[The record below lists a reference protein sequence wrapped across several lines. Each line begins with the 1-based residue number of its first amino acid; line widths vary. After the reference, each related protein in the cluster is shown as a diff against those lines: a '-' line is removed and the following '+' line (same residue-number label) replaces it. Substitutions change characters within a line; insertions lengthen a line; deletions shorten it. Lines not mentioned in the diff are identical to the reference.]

1 MDIIELLDAKE
12 GENIEFKEAK
22 ESFDEEKIMRYGCAL
37 SNSGGGKIVFGIT
50 DKRPRQVVGSRAF
63 PQPENTRKNLSNVL
77 GIKVDF
83 ELVDFNGLRVLV
95 FEFASRPF
103 GLPVQRKGVAW
114 WRDGESLVPMPSEI
128 RRDIYNESG
137 HDFSGDI
144 CPDASIADLDKQA
157 IDAFRETWAE
167 KRGLTRV
174 RNLSYEQLL
183 EDCEATVDGKITY
196 AALILFGTRKAL
208 GKYLSLSETIFEY
221 RASDASGPAQ
231 HREEFREG
239 FFLYFDKLWELINL
253 RNNKQH
259 YQDGAFIFD
268 ISTFNER
275 VVREAL
281 LNAVCHRNY
290 QTGGSIFVR
299 QYADRLVIESP
310 GGLPHGV
317 TLDNILKKQNSR
329 NKRVAEIL
337 AKCGLVERS
346 GQGMNIIYEQSI
358 QEAKP
363 LPDFTGTDEYSFF
376 ITLNGMVLDKS
387 IILFLK
393 KIGQATLDS
402 FSTEDFLVI
411 NSVAH
416 GDKIPRDMLNVAE
429 RLLNMGIIE
438 RSAQNGHYIFARRY
452 YEGIGKA
459 GDYTRLSG
467 LDKGYNIGLLLKH
480 LDGKGSVGAP
490 LRELRQVLPSHSP
503 RQIRILL
510 ESLRSNGKVD
520 VKGKGNG
527 ARWILTAGLTHE
539 QTNNRTDRLIGIE
552 PIAAN
557 NEPISHNNEP
567 IEPIREPIKVNSGD
581 GRSNK
586 ESLMRCIAAHDGIGL
601 KALQELLPS
610 MSKGKIK
617 RSLQRLKAEGKLVS
631 KGRTR
636 GALWYLTPEVK
647 DGL

>member
-1 MDIIELLDAKE
+1 M
-12 GENIEFKEAK
+12 
-22 ESFDEEKIMRYGCAL
+22 
-37 SNSGGGKIVFGIT
+37 
-50 DKRPRQVVGSRAF
+50 
-63 PQPENTRKNLSNVL
+63 
-77 GIKVDF
+77 
-83 ELVDFNGLRVLV
+83 
-95 FEFASRPF
+95 
-103 GLPVQRKGVAW
+103 
-114 WRDGESLVPMPSEI
+114 
-128 RRDIYNESG
+128 
-137 HDFSGDI
+137 
-144 CPDASIADLDKQA
+144 
-157 IDAFRETWAE
+157 
-167 KRGLTRV
+167 
-174 RNLSYEQLL
+174 
-183 EDCEATVDGKITY
+183 
-196 AALILFGTRKAL
+196 
-208 GKYLSLSETIFEY
+208 
-221 RASDASGPAQ
+221 
-231 HREEFREG
+231 
-239 FFLYFDKLWELINL
+239 
-253 RNNKQH
+253 
-259 YQDGAFIFD
+259 
-268 ISTFNER
+268 
-275 VVREAL
+275 VREAL

-636 GALWYLTPEVK
+636 GALWYLAPEVK
-647 DGL
+647 DEL

>member
-1 MDIIELLDAKE
+1 MDIIKLLDAKE

-22 ESFDEEKIMRYGCAL
+22 GSFDEEKLMRYGCAL

-50 DKRPRQVVGSRAF
+50 DKRPRQVVGSKAF
-63 PQPENTRKNLSNVL
+63 PHPEDTRKNLSSALN
-77 GIKVDF
+77 IKVDF

-95 FEFASRPF
+95 FDFASRPI
-103 GLPVQRKGVAW
+103 GLPIDRKGVAW
-114 WRDGESLVPMPSEI
+114 WRDGESLVHMPEEV
-128 RRDIYNESG
+128 RYKIYNESG

-144 CPDASIADLDKQA
+144 CSQAAIDDLDKRA
-157 IDAFRETWAE
+157 IDVFRNTWAE

-174 RNLSYEQLL
+174 MNLSYEQLL
-183 EDCEATVDGKITY
+183 EDCEATVDGNITY

-208 GKYLSLSETIFEY
+208 GKYLSTAETIFEY
-221 RASDASGPAQ
+221 RSSEASGPAQ
-231 HREEFREG
+231 QREEFREG
-239 FFLYFDKLWELINL
+239 FFLYFDRLWELVNL
-253 RNNKQH
+253 RNDKQY
-259 YQDGAFIFD
+259 YQDGPFIFD

-363 LPDFTGTDEYSFF
+363 LPDFTGTDESSVF
-376 ITLNGMVLDKS
+376 ITLNGMVLDKN

-393 KIGQATLDS
+393 KIGKATLAS

-411 NSVAH
+411 NHVAH
-416 GDKIPRDMLNVAE
+416 EDKIPEDLTDAAE

-438 RSAQNGHYIFARRY
+438 HAVREGHYIFARRY
-452 YEGIGKA
+452 YDDTGKA
-459 GDYTRLSG
+459 GTYTRLSG

-480 LDGKGSVGAP
+480 LESKGKAGAP
-490 LRELRQVLPSHSP
+490 MRELRQVLPSHSSK
-503 RQIRILL
+503 QISALL
-510 ESLRSNGKVD
+510 NSLRSEGKVEII
-520 VKGKGNG
+520 GRGING
-527 ARWILTAGLTHE
+527 RWCLKSQLVQLGADDSVIFSVG
-539 QTNNRTDRLIGIE
+539 TNT
-552 PIAAN
+552 PIIIDSETPIN
-557 NEPISHNNEP
+557 TPISTQNRMNTPITNE
-567 IEPIREPIKVNSGD
+567 IDTDMSALLKH
-581 GRSNK
+581 
-586 ESLMRCIAAHDGIGL
+586 IAAHNGTSIKTL
-601 KALQELLPS
+601 MALLPS
-610 MSKGKIK
+610 LSREQIKG
-617 RSLQRLKAEGKLVS
+617 RLRRLRAQGVITS

-636 GALWYLTPEVK
+636 GALWYLAPRAK
-647 DGL
+647 ND